1 MHKLILCMQ
10 KVALQAGRL
19 EDSGD
24 VAWRDLER
32 LHQIARTSTS
42 TQLLRTTEF
51 FAQRGLARSESEDSW
66 ARDTGRRLW
75 EGYLWIV
82 LKLLPDTI

>member
-19 EDSGD
+19 EDSGN

-32 LHQIARTSTS
+32 LLQIAGASTS
-42 TQLLRTTEF
+42 IQLMRTTDF
-51 FAQRGLARSESEDSW
+51 VGQHG
-66 ARDTGRRLW
+66 
-75 EGYLWIV
+75 
-82 LKLLPDTI
+82 

>member
-32 LHQIARTSTS
+32 LLQIAEARQISLFS
-42 TQLLRTTEF
+42 MAYRALSPWILGLGTQANGCGKGTC
-51 FAQRGLARSESEDSW
+51 GLS
-66 ARDTGRRLW
+66 
-75 EGYLWIV
+75 
-82 LKLLPDTI
+82 